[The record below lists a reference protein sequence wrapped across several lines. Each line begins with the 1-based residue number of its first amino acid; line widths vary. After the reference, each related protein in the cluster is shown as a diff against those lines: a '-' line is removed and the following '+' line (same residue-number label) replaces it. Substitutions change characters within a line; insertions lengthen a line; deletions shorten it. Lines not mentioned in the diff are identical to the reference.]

1 MLDIQHIRGLVLSIG
16 EDMSVRRDT
25 MSYTVAIYISTVRS
39 YLWKDIREINANN
52 ANKINANNV
61 DDDSVF
67 CLFCLL
73 GQQSTIQHAFFL
85 R

>member
-1 MLDIQHIRGLVLSIG
+1 
-16 EDMSVRRDT
+16 MSVRRDT

-39 YLWKDIREINANN
+39 YLWKDIREINANNNANKIN